1 VSARI
6 CVAVPLVV
14 LAGCGGGSEPATTPV
29 APLAPLVNRPPPL
42 PSGWARF
49 RDRAQRLSFGLP
61 PGWTAQRGAG
71 AVEVRSADHALA
83 LTVAVDRNADSAT
96 PGAYVTATLRALHGY
111 EGLRARA
118 ARPVVD
124 APYPA
129 ASASATGT
137 LRSTGVR
144 QRIVAIA
151 LQPVSGTICSV
162 LAFASAQ
169 TARGRYVSPLA
180 GLVRTVFVR

>member
-1 VSARI
+1 M
-6 CVAVPLVV
+6 CLAVPLAL
-14 LAGCGGGSEPATTPV
+14 LAGCGGGTEPATTPV

-42 PSGWARF
+42 PSGWTRLK
-49 RDRAQRLSFGLP
+49 DGAQRLSFGLP
-61 PGWTAQRGAG
+61 PGWTARRAAG
-71 AVEVRSADHALA
+71 SVEVRSADHALA
-83 LTVAVDRNADSAT
+83 LTVAVDRKAGNAT
-96 PGAYVTATLRALHGY
+96 PSAYVAATLRALRGY
-111 EGLRARA
+111 QGLRTRA

>member
-1 VSARI
+1 MRL
-6 CVAVPLVV
+6 AVPLVL
-14 LAGCGGGSEPATTPV
+14 LAGCGGGSAPATTPV

-42 PSGWARF
+42 PSGWTHF
-49 RDRAQRLSFGLP
+49 RDPAQRLSFGVP
-61 PGWTAQRGAG
+61 PGWTARRSGG
-71 AVEVRSADHALA
+71 SVEVRSADRALA
-83 LTVAVDRNADSAT
+83 LTVAVDRKADGAA
-96 PGAYVTATLRALHGY
+96 PAAYVAATLRALGGY
-111 EGLRARA
+111 AGLRARP
-118 ARPVVD
+118 ARAVVD

-151 LQPVSGTICSV
+151 LEPVSGTICSV
-162 LAFASAQ
+162 LAFASAN
-169 TARGRYVSPLA
+169 TARGRYVAPLA